1 MRVMDNRVLGA
12 LLDSVPPLYLGL
24 LVLVAYLTL
33 ARLRQ
38 SYRLRHFKGPP
49 TTGFSWWW
57 HSKAVLSG
65 QAQRYYGDVTEKY
78 GPIARVSPEHL
89 ITSDPELWAHI
100 NGVRSPY
107 RRAPWY
113 YHAARFEPGKDNVFT
128 ECDNER
134 HDARRK
140 KMYAGYSGKENPT
153 LEPAIDSH
161 VQELIQL
168 VKTYASRPSSTTP
181 AKPMDLAEKIPF
193 FTLDVI
199 SHIGLGSPFG
209 NLISN
214 SDVNSYLKSTE
225 EGLKIGNTAWGMG
238 LGWMRE
244 NALIGPLISP
254 SEKDPTG
261 YGRMMHEARK
271 IVDAR
276 RAKPSSSK
284 SDMLASFIRNGV
296 AGDDLF
302 QEAFEQI
309 LAGSDTTAAAIRIIL
324 LFVITNP
331 RVYAKLRGEIDAAV
345 ADGVAPNP
353 PSVIPDARVR
363 ALPYLSAVVREGLRV
378 HPPVVNLFSRVAP
391 DGGDTVTVQGKEY
404 FIPAG
409 TMIGYSA
416 WSMHRNN
423 TALYGPDACVF
434 RPERWFLD
442 ESDPVAKE
450 RLKQM
455 VKTNDMVFGYGRW
468 VCLGRNIALIEV
480 HKCVFEMLRH
490 FDLAL
495 RDPAKPWRTHN
506 SLGLWEIKDMWV
518 DVCARE

>member
-1 MRVMDNRVLGA
+1 MGANVLST
-12 LLDSVPPLYLGL
+12 LLKTVPPVYLGL
-24 LVLVAYLTL
+24 IILTAYLAI

-38 SYRLRHFKGPP
+38 YYRLSHFKGPK
-49 TTGFSWWW
+49 TTGISWWW

-78 GPIARVSPEHL
+78 GPIARISPEHL

-134 HDARRK
+134 HDVRRK

-153 LEPAIDSH
+153 LEPSIDSH
-161 VQELIQL
+161 VQELIRL
-168 VKTYASRPSSTTP
+168 VRTYTDQTAS
-181 AKPMDLAEKIPF
+181 AKPIRAMDLAQKIPF

-199 SHIGLGSPFG
+199 SHIGLGTPFG
-209 NLISN
+209 NLVSN
-214 SDVNSYLKSTE
+214 KDVNDYLKSSE
-225 EGLKIGNTAWGMG
+225 EGLKIGNTAFGMG

-244 NALIGPLISP
+244 TPIIGPAISP
-254 SEKDPTG
+254 SEKDSSG

-276 RAKPSSSK
+276 RSKSADVK

-296 AGDDLF
+296 SGDDLF

-324 LFVITNP
+324 LYIITHP
-331 RVYAKLRGEIDAAV
+331 RVYAKLQAEIDEAVKSGAAP
-345 ADGVAPNP
+345 ASPN
-353 PSVIPDARVR
+353 VIPDIEVR
-363 ALPYLSAVVREGLRV
+363 KLPYLGAVVREGLRV
-378 HPPVVNLFSRVAP
+378 HPPVVNLFSRITP
-391 DGGDTVTVQGKEY
+391 DGGDVVSVQGKEH
-404 FIPAG
+404 FIPGG

-423 TALYGPDACVF
+423 TALYGADAAVF
-434 RPERWFLD
+434 RPERWFVD
-442 ESDPVAKE
+442 ESHPAEKG
-450 RLKQM
+450 RLKEM
-455 VKTNDMVFGYGRW
+455 IKTNDMIFGYGRW

-480 HKCVFEMLRH
+480 HKCVFELLRH

-495 RDPAKPWRTHN
+495 SNPAKPWRAHN

-518 DVCARE
+518 DVTARS